1 MNPAR
6 NPYSP
11 GAGLR
16 PRELA
21 GRASEIEKF
30 GFLTERAMAG
40 LVSKSL
46 VMTGLRGVGKT
57 VLLNELAATARGSDW
72 VVAKVEADASGKS
85 IGFRAQVAH
94 SLNRSLRELTG
105 SWGTGGKL
113 RRALA
118 SFKAFSLT
126 ADPTGAL
133 SIGIDIDPARG
144 RADTGT
150 LDLDLEE
157 LVLDLAEAAQE
168 RGVGVVLFID
178 ELQDLTIADLA
189 AVAQACH
196 EAGQRNAQFYVVGAG
211 LPSLP
216 GLLAEAKSYSERL
229 FDYWRIGTLNMR
241 AAKSALVRPAEAEDA
256 TWEDRA
262 VGVVTKASARYPYF
276 LQEFAS
282 AAWDAAR
289 GPVITQ
295 EDALAAVHIGQ
306 VNLDRGFFTSRW
318 ERATRAER
326 EYMRAMTEDGARPS
340 QSGEIV
346 RRLGRKSPSSLG
358 PTRANLIHKGL
369 VYAPDRGQVAFTVP
383 GMAAFIRR
391 HPD

>member
-21 GRASEIEKF
+21 GRESEIEKF

-46 VMTGLRGVGKT
+46 VMTGFRGVGKT

-126 ADPTGAL
+126 AIRPAPFQSASTSTPLAAGL
-133 SIGIDIDPARG
+133 IPARS
-144 RADTGT
+144 TWT
-150 LDLDLEE
+150 
-157 LVLDLAEAAQE
+157 
-168 RGVGVVLFID
+168 
-178 ELQDLTIADLA
+178 
-189 AVAQACH
+189 
-196 EAGQRNAQFYVVGAG
+196 
-211 LPSLP
+211 S
-216 GLLAEAKSYSERL
+216 KSWS
-229 FDYWRIGTLNMR
+229 W
-241 AAKSALVRPAEAEDA
+241 
-256 TWEDRA
+256 
-262 VGVVTKASARYPYF
+262 
-276 LQEFAS
+276 
-282 AAWDAAR
+282 
-289 GPVITQ
+289 
-295 EDALAAVHIGQ
+295 
-306 VNLDRGFFTSRW
+306 TSR
-318 ERATRAER
+318 
-326 EYMRAMTEDGARPS
+326 
-340 QSGEIV
+340 
-346 RRLGRKSPSSLG
+346 
-358 PTRANLIHKGL
+358 
-369 VYAPDRGQVAFTVP
+369 
-383 GMAAFIRR
+383 RR
-391 HPD
+391 HKNAASGWCSSSTNCRT

>member
-1 MNPAR
+1 MGER
-6 NPYSP
+6 
-11 GAGLR
+11 LR
-16 PRELA
+16 
-21 GRASEIEKF
+21 K
-30 GFLTERAMAG
+30 
-40 LVSKSL
+40 
-46 VMTGLRGVGKT
+46 
-57 VLLNELAATARGSDW
+57 
-72 VVAKVEADASGKS
+72 
-85 IGFRAQVAH
+85 
-94 SLNRSLRELTG
+94 
-105 SWGTGGKL
+105 
-113 RRALA
+113 ALA
-118 SFKAFSLT
+118 SFKAFSLK

-157 LVLDLAEAAQE
+157 LALDLASAAQE
-168 RGVGVVLFID
+168 RGVGVALFID
-178 ELQDLTIADLA
+178 ELQDLGITDLA
-189 AVAQACH
+189 AIAQACH

-229 FDYWRIGTLNMR
+229 FDYWRIGTLNLK
-241 AAKSALVRPAEAEDA
+241 AARSAVVRPAQAEDA
-256 TWEDRA
+256 AWEDRA
-262 VGVVTKASARYPYF
+262 VAVVTKASARYPYF

-282 AAWDAAR
+282 AAWDVAR
-289 GPVITQ
+289 GPIITE
-295 EDALAAVHIGQ
+295 EDALAGVQVGQ
-306 VNLDRGFFTSRW
+306 LNLDRGFFTSRW

-326 EYMRAMTEDGARPS
+326 DYMRAMAEDGVRPS

-346 RRLGRKSPSSLG
+346 RRLGRKGPSSLG

-369 VYAPDRGQVAFTVP
+369 VYAPEHGQVAFTVP